1 MAMSEKLSA
10 HPPEAKKPLARLC
23 YVDDSRTAAFVMR
36 RMLEPSGY
44 QVDYFQS
51 AEPAVVALI
60 QGDYDLLL
68 TDLKVSSTGMDGDDL
83 IRTLRQSGQPRLSQ
97 LPIIVITGSTDAEV
111 LVKVYE
117 AGANQVMTK
126 PVDAGALDG
135 HIRRLLFE
143 GRESAEA
150 VPQASSSEPVDVPLV
165 TPIQTV
171 PAPAAEGKKT
181 IPVLLVADVPA
192 DNPPLGRVDAQPS
205 AENIVSTEPEP
216 EPEPVTKDPE
226 AEPLSMIERA
236 VASNTQP
243 FTQPFPTQAP
253 APEPVTDAAPED
265 AAKTP
270 APVVEDRSR
279 RNASDSAESG
289 SGIDESIEYDGEVE
303 IIIDHEQPPGRK
315 HRDRQDIHR
324 DTDDSLYD
332 VDPFT
337 FDGMPS
343 RPPSRLQ
350 RLFSGRTLLVV
361 MVLAALGF
369 AVFKGGQLYFST
381 GLAVQTTFPETGEIY
396 QSIVVPGHIV
406 SRQRMVIRPSRAG
419 RLTTVAVSREDRV
432 QSGQLLAR
440 LDGRELPAHLEQV
453 QADLVNAREDIGRAE
468 RTWERLRR
476 AHEKGAVAE
485 RFVKDA
491 EVNLRAA
498 RARASVV
505 MEAARNATLVQ
516 EKQKITAP
524 FSGTIMHRQ
533 AEVGQWVTPTNS
545 LFVLASEA
553 QREIEVHVDAAD
565 SSRILVGQVVLAT
578 SDAFPG
584 LEWQE
589 TVTRLGAVTE
599 QEANTNPV
607 KVFISL
613 GAQAPDL
620 RLGQTVDAE
629 IRTAWNPHAIKVPFE
644 ALLNR
649 EGQVYL
655 AVLQD
660 GQVRMKPVITGIED
674 FAMTEIRQ
682 GLGGR
687 EEIILPR
694 GLFLRDGDRAY
705 PSDNSD

>member
-1 MAMSEKLSA
+1 MTMSEKFST

-44 QVDYFQS
+44 QIDYFQS

-143 GRESAEA
+143 GRESA
-150 VPQASSSEPVDVPLV
+150 VVVSQASSSEPVDVPLM
-165 TPIQTV
+165 TPIQV
-171 PAPAAEGKKT
+171 APAPVAKDKKI
-181 IPVLLVADVPA
+181 IPVLQVADVPA
-192 DNPPLGRVDAQPS
+192 ENPPLERVDAQPS
-205 AENIVSTEPEP
+205 AENMVSA
-216 EPEPVTKDPE
+216 EPVTKDPE

-236 VASNTQP
+236 VASSTQP

-265 AAKTP
+265 AAETP
-270 APVVEDRSR
+270 APVAEDRLR
-279 RNASDSAESG
+279 RNASDATESG
-289 SGIDESIEYDGEVE
+289 SGMDESIEYEGEVE
-303 IIIDHEQPPGRK
+303 IIIDPEQPLGRE
-315 HRDRQDIHR
+315 HSDRQDSHR

-332 VDPFT
+332 IDPFT
-337 FDGMPS
+337 FDEMPS

-369 AVFKGGQLYFST
+369 AAFKGGQFYFSK

-406 SRQRMVIRPSRAG
+406 SRQRVVIRPSRAG
-419 RLTTVAVSREDRV
+419 RLTMVPVSQGDRV
-432 QSGQLLAR
+432 QSGQLLAS
-440 LDGRELPAHLEQV
+440 LDDRELPAHLEQV

-476 AHEKGAVAE
+476 AYENGAVAE

-498 RARASVV
+498 RARASEV
-505 MEAARNATLVQ
+505 MEAARNATQAL

-533 AEVGQWVTPTNS
+533 AEVGRWVTPTNS

-565 SSRILVGQVVLAT
+565 SNRILVGQAVLAT

-599 QEANTNPV
+599 QGANTNPV

-660 GQVRMKPVITGIED
+660 GQVRIKPVITGIED

-682 GLGGR
+682 GLRGR

-694 GLFLRDGDRAY
+694 GLFLRDGDRVY
-705 PSDNSD
+705 QSDSSD

>member
-1 MAMSEKLSA
+1 MTMSEKLST

-23 YVDDSRTAAFVMR
+23 YVDDSRTAAFVVR

-111 LVKVYE
+111 LVKVYD

-150 VPQASSSEPVDVPLV
+150 VSQASSSEPVDIPLV
-165 TPIQTV
+165 TPIQTA
-171 PAPAAEGKKT
+171 PAPAAKGKKT

-192 DNPPLGRVDAQPS
+192 DSPPLQRADTQPS
-205 AENIVSTEPEP
+205 AEDMVSA
-216 EPEPVTKDPE
+216 EPVTKDPE

-236 VASNTQP
+236 VASSAQP
-243 FTQPFPTQAP
+243 FTQPFPTQVP
-253 APEPVTDAAPED
+253 APGPVTDAAPED
-265 AAKTP
+265 AAETP
-270 APVVEDRSR
+270 APVAEDRSR

-289 SGIDESIEYDGEVE
+289 SGIDESIEYEGEVE
-303 IIIDHEQPPGRK
+303 IIIDPEQPPGRK
-315 HRDRQDIHR
+315 HHDRQDIHR
-324 DTDDSLYD
+324 GTDDSLYD
-332 VDPFT
+332 IDPFT
-337 FDGMPS
+337 FDGIPS

-369 AVFKGGQLYFST
+369 AVFKGGQLYFSK

-419 RLTTVAVSREDRV
+419 RLTTVPVSRGDRV

-468 RTWERLRR
+468 R
-476 AHEKGAVAE
+476 
-485 RFVKDA
+485 
-491 EVNLRAA
+491 
-498 RARASVV
+498 
-505 MEAARNATLVQ
+505 
-516 EKQKITAP
+516 
-524 FSGTIMHRQ
+524 
-533 AEVGQWVTPTNS
+533 
-545 LFVLASEA
+545 
-553 QREIEVHVDAAD
+553 
-565 SSRILVGQVVLAT
+565 
-578 SDAFPG
+578 
-584 LEWQE
+584 
-589 TVTRLGAVTE
+589 
-599 QEANTNPV
+599 
-607 KVFISL
+607 
-613 GAQAPDL
+613 
-620 RLGQTVDAE
+620 
-629 IRTAWNPHAIKVPFE
+629 
-644 ALLNR
+644 
-649 EGQVYL
+649 
-655 AVLQD
+655 
-660 GQVRMKPVITGIED
+660 
-674 FAMTEIRQ
+674 
-682 GLGGR
+682 
-687 EEIILPR
+687 
-694 GLFLRDGDRAY
+694 
-705 PSDNSD
+705 

>member
-1 MAMSEKLSA
+1 MTMSEKLST

-44 QVDYFQS
+44 QIDYFQS

-143 GRESAEA
+143 GRESA
-150 VPQASSSEPVDVPLV
+150 VVVSQASSSEPVDVPLM
-165 TPIQTV
+165 TPIQV
-171 PAPAAEGKKT
+171 APAPVAKDKKI
-181 IPVLLVADVPA
+181 IPVLQVADVPA
-192 DNPPLGRVDAQPS
+192 ENPPLERVDAQPS
-205 AENIVSTEPEP
+205 AENMVSA
-216 EPEPVTKDPE
+216 EPVTKDPE

-265 AAKTP
+265 AAETP
-270 APVVEDRSR
+270 APVAEDRLR
-279 RNASDSAESG
+279 RNASDATESG
-289 SGIDESIEYDGEVE
+289 SGMDESIEYEGEVE
-303 IIIDHEQPPGRK
+303 IIIDPEQPLGRE
-315 HRDRQDIHR
+315 HRDRQDSHR

-332 VDPFT
+332 IDPFT
-337 FDGMPS
+337 FDEMPS

-369 AVFKGGQLYFST
+369 AAFKGGQFYFSK

-406 SRQRMVIRPSRAG
+406 SRQRVVIRPSRAG
-419 RLTTVAVSREDRV
+419 RLTMVPVSQGDRV
-432 QSGQLLAR
+432 QSGQLLAS
-440 LDGRELPAHLEQV
+440 LDDRELPAQLEQV

-476 AHEKGAVAE
+476 AYENGAVAE

-498 RARASVV
+498 RARASEV
-505 MEAARNATLVQ
+505 MEAARNATQAL

-533 AEVGQWVTPTNS
+533 AEVGRWVTPTNS

-565 SSRILVGQVVLAT
+565 SSRILVGQAVLAT

-599 QEANTNPV
+599 QGANTNPV

-660 GQVRMKPVITGIED
+660 GQVRIKPVITGIED

-682 GLGGR
+682 GLRGR

-694 GLFLRDGDRAY
+694 GLFLRDGDRVY
-705 PSDNSD
+705 QSDSSD

>member
-1 MAMSEKLSA
+1 MAMSEKLST
-10 HPPEAKKPLARLC
+10 HLPEAKKPLARLC

-44 QVDYFQS
+44 RVDYFQS

-83 IRTLRQSGQPRLSQ
+83 IRTLRQSGQSRLSQ

-111 LVKVYE
+111 LVKVYD

-143 GRESAEA
+143 GRESAAA
-150 VPQASSSEPVDVPLV
+150 VSQTSSSEPIDVPLV
-165 TPIQTV
+165 TPIQTA
-171 PAPAAEGKKT
+171 PAPAAQGKKT
-181 IPVLLVADVPA
+181 IPVLLVADVPM
-192 DNPPLGRVDAQPS
+192 DNPPLERVGAQPPTENMVS
-205 AENIVSTEPEP
+205 A
-216 EPEPVTKDPE
+216 EPVTKDPE
-226 AEPLSMIERA
+226 TEPLSMIERA
-236 VASNTQP
+236 VASSAQP
-243 FTQPFPTQAP
+243 STQPFPAQAP
-253 APEPVTDAAPED
+253 APVADAIPDD
-265 AAKTP
+265 AVEAP
-270 APVVEDRSR
+270 APIAEDRFR
-279 RNASDSAESG
+279 RNASGFAESG
-289 SGIDESIEYDGEVE
+289 SGIDDSIEYDGEVE
-303 IIIDHEQPPGRK
+303 IIIDPEQPPGRK
-315 HRDRQDIHR
+315 HRDRQGIHR
-324 DTDDSLYD
+324 DAEDSLYD
-332 VDPFT
+332 IDPFV
-337 FDGMPS
+337 FDGMPP

-369 AVFKGGQLYFST
+369 AVFKGGQHYFSK

-396 QSIVVPGHIV
+396 QSVVVPGHIV
-406 SRQRMVIRPSRAG
+406 SRQRMVIHPSRAG
-419 RLTTVAVSREDRV
+419 RLTTVAVSQGDRV
-432 QSGQLLAR
+432 QGGQLLAR
-440 LDGRELPAHLEQV
+440 LDDRELPAHLEQV

-505 MEAARNATLVQ
+505 MEAARNATLTL
-516 EKQKITAP
+516 EKQNITAP
-524 FSGTIMHRQ
+524 FSGTVTHRQ
-533 AEVGQWVTPTNS
+533 AEVGQWVSPTNS
-545 LFVLASEA
+545 LFVLVGEA

-565 SSRILVGQVVLAT
+565 SSRILMGQVVLVT
-578 SDAFPG
+578 SNAFPG

-589 TVTRLGAVTE
+589 TVTRLGTVTE
-599 QEANTNPV
+599 QEANTHPV
-607 KVFISL
+607 KVYISL

-629 IRTAWNPHAIKVPFE
+629 IRIAWNPHAIKVPFE

-660 GQVRMKPVITGIED
+660 GQVHMKPVITGIED
-674 FAMTEIRQ
+674 FAMAEIRQ
-682 GLGGR
+682 GLEGR

-694 GLFLRDGDRAY
+694 GLFLRDGDRVY
-705 PSDNSD
+705 QSDDSD

>member
-51 AEPAVVALI
+51 AEPAVVALV

-111 LVKVYE
+111 LVKVYD

-143 GRESAEA
+143 GRESTEA
-150 VPQASSSEPVDVPLV
+150 VSQASSSEPVDVPLM

-171 PAPAAEGKKT
+171 PAPAAKGKKT

-192 DNPPLGRVDAQPS
+192 DNPPLERVGAQS
-205 AENIVSTEPEP
+205 STENMVSA
-216 EPEPVTKDPE
+216 EPVTKNPE

-236 VASNTQP
+236 VASSAQS

-270 APVVEDRSR
+270 APVAEDRFR
-279 RNASDSAESG
+279 RNASDSAESS
-289 SGIDESIEYDGEVE
+289 SGMDESIEYDGEVE
-303 IIIDHEQPPGRK
+303 IIIDPEQPLGRK
-315 HRDRQDIHR
+315 YRDRQDSHR

-332 VDPFT
+332 IDPFT
-337 FDGMPS
+337 FDEVPS

-350 RLFSGRTLLVV
+350 RLFSGRTLLLV

-369 AVFKGGQLYFST
+369 AAFKGGQFYFSK

-406 SRQRMVIRPSRAG
+406 SRQRMVIHPSRAG
-419 RLTTVAVSREDRV
+419 RLTTVPVSQGDRV

-440 LDGRELPAHLEQV
+440 LDDRELPAHLEQI

-505 MEAARNATLVQ
+505 MEAARNATLAL

-533 AEVGQWVTPTNS
+533 AEVGQWVMPTNS

-578 SDAFPG
+578 SDAFPD

-682 GLGGR
+682 GLRGR

-705 PSDNSD
+705 QSDNSD